1 MYSFN
6 LKRQNLRNNN
16 LYKLNLIKKN
26 IYNKPIVNEQIVNE
40 QIVNKPIVNEP
51 IQNKPIVIEPIVIE
65 SILNEPIVNEPI
77 LNENEHEH
85 TLNGCPVCDNYIN
98 ISFSMKQYKNGTTIF
113 TSRNVEKQFKE
124 SKITISDIYIQNI
137 LTFQYVNLEDIDIS
151 YTKLDDF
158 EITIKNNKYK
168 EIKPNKFKI
177 NIEIDKKPYT
187 IIGSFMQN
195 YFVYSNV

>member
-16 LYKLNLIKKN
+16 LYKLNLIKKH
-26 IYNKPIVNEQIVNE
+26 IYNKQIQNEQIVNE
-40 QIVNKPIVNEP
+40 TIQNETIVNEQILIEPIVNEP
-51 IQNKPIVIEPIVIE
+51 IQH
-65 SILNEPIVNEPI
+65 
-77 LNENEHEH
+77 ENEHEH
-85 TLNGCPVCDNYIN
+85 TLNGCQVCDNYIN
-98 ISFSMKQYKNGTTIF
+98 MTFSMKQYKNGTTIF
-113 TSRNVEKQFKE
+113 MSKQHGKQFTE

-158 EITIKNNKYK
+158 KITIKNNKYK
-168 EIKPNKFKI
+168 EINPNKIKI

-187 IIGSFMQN
+187 IIGSFAIN
-195 YFVYSNV
+195 YFLYSNI